1 MKNIWVVLKK
11 EYLTRIKNRTFIVM
25 TFLAPIL
32 VALFYAGAIYFAVN
46 GGDDNAQKDIY
57 FEAEYWEA
65 NPSDLDFD
73 NFKFHHATNATEAI
87 LKNIDENPNIAWLH
101 IEDQDI
107 RFLDSAEL
115 VTGSGFSVKHV
126 SQIDGY
132 IKNKIHET
140 LLQKNGISETTLEST
155 QVQGKITTFELD
167 DKGDVT
173 GNNTGLK
180 SIIGFILAFVIYM
193 FIFIYGS
200 MVMRSA
206 MEEKTNRIVEVIV
219 SSVKP
224 FQLMMGKILGVAL
237 VGLSQFI
244 AWVLLTTGFLTVIGQ
259 LLKQPQ
265 NLNEATVTKGKEAIE
280 ILQGLHALPI
290 GEILTI
296 FVSFFLGGYL
306 LYSSI
311 FAAIGSAVNQETD
324 VQQFILPVSLPL
336 VFGFII
342 AQSVVFQA
350 PNGHL
355 AQVFSMIPLTS
366 PVVMAVRAP
375 FDVPILEVV
384 GSFLILVITFLSM
397 VWVSGKIFRIGI
409 LMYGKKPSWKDLFK
423 WIRQS

>member
-11 EYLTRIKNRTFIVM
+11 EYLTRIKNKTFIVM

-32 VALFYAGAIYFAVN
+32 VALFYAGAIYFAIN

-65 NPSDLDFD
+65 NPSELDFD
-73 NFKFHHATNATEAI
+73 NFKFHQATNATEAI

-180 SIIGFILAFVIYM
+180 SIIGFILAFLIYM

-244 AWVLLTTGFLTVIGQ
+244 AWVLLTTIFLTVIGQ

>member
-1 MKNIWVVLKK
+1 MNNIWVVLKK
-11 EYLTRIKNRTFIVM
+11 EYLTRIKNKTFIVM

-32 VALFYAGAIYFAVN
+32 VALFYAGAIYFAMN
-46 GGDDNAQKDIY
+46 GGDDNSDKHVH
-57 FEAEYWEA
+57 FESEYWDV
-65 NPSDLDFD
+65 NPVALNFE
-73 NFKFHHATNATEAI
+73 NFKFHQATNATETL
-87 LKNIDENPNIAWLH
+87 LKNIDDDPNIAWLH
-101 IEDQDI
+101 IEDKDF
-107 RFLDSAEL
+107 RSLDSAEL

-126 SQIDGY
+126 SQIEGH
-132 IKNKIHET
+132 IKNKIHES
-140 LLQKNGISETTLEST
+140 LLRKNGISQNTLAST
-155 QVQGKITTFELD
+155 QVVGKIKTLEVD
-167 DKGDVT
+167 EKGDVT

-180 SIIGFILAFVIYM
+180 SVVGFILAFVIYM

-237 VGLSQFI
+237 VGLTQFA
-244 AWVLLTTGFLTVIGQ
+244 AWVLLSTGFLTVVSQ
-259 LLKQPQ
+259 VLKQPHTMDGATASKGR
-265 NLNEATVTKGKEAIE
+265 EAMEV
-280 ILQGLHALPI
+280 LQGLQSLPI
-290 GEILTI
+290 GEIILI
-296 FVSFFLGGYL
+296 FVLFFLGGYL

-324 VQQFILPVSLPL
+324 VQQLIMPVSLPL

-375 FDVPILEVV
+375 FDVPVLEVI
-384 GSFLILVITFLSM
+384 GSFLILVFTFIFM
-397 VWVSGKIFRIGI
+397 VWVSGKIYRIGI
-409 LMYGKKPSWKDLFK
+409 LMYGKKPSWKDLLK
-423 WIRQS
+423 WVRQS

>member
-11 EYLTRIKNRTFIVM
+11 EYLTRIRNKTFIVM

-65 NPSDLDFD
+65 NPSDLNFD
-73 NFKFHHATNATEAI
+73 NFKFHQATNATEAI

-126 SQIDGY
+126 SQIDGH

-155 QVQGKITTFELD
+155 QVQGEITTFELD

-173 GNNTGLK
+173 GNNAGLK

-296 FVSFFLGGYL
+296 FVLFFLGGYL

-324 VQQFILPVSLPL
+324 VQQFMLPVSLPL

-375 FDVPILEVV
+375 FDVPISEVV
-384 GSFLILVITFLSM
+384 GSFLILVITFIAM
-397 VWVSGKIFRIGI
+397 VWVSGKIYRIGI